1 MRAQVRLLEYL
12 VRMWDPDQQVFNVGA
27 HTLSIDI
34 EDIYF
39 LTGLSRCGYY
49 VSLTGSRGGGL
60 KMSEYCNQYCVPEAE
75 RKKGKVA
82 IWGVTDLTL
91 RTILFMIARMAG
103 SSAPH
108 MALQSY
114 FQYAIECTEPR
125 VFNWADAVL
134 RSIKRQL
141 TKCRRGELKQFGYG
155 SLLVSFFLE
164 RVPVFR
170 LQVEW
175 DFPGPRDPR
184 MLRWCRLMARHVA
197 GPIVKYDDIFFDWL
211 QNQMLMVDDYAYA
224 GLDFRGDPDLAL
236 PEDAQWGDLG
246 KKYTHFLFLNVFE
259 F

>member
-12 VRMWDPDQQVFNVGA
+12 VRMWDPDQQVFIVGA
-27 HTLSIDI
+27 HTLAIDI

-39 LTGLSRCGYY
+39 LTGLSRRGSH

-91 RTILFMIARMAG
+91 RTILFTIARMAG

-164 RVPVFR
+164 RVPVFQ

-175 DFPGPRDPR
+175 NLPGPRDPR

-224 GLDFRGDPDLAL
+224 RLDFRGDPDLGTA
-236 PEDAQWGDLG
+236 
-246 KKYTHFLFLNVFE
+246 
-259 F
+259 